1 MKFNCRSLTL
11 TFLIPLL
18 IFTLAGCSPNKIT
31 ADPQIEAINKIRQI
45 LNLPDLPIEFVRMT
59 GMINSPS
66 GNLQVAQYKDSEG
79 RKFLV
84 DPESNQ
90 VVEIDAR
97 SVLSRIPSNAPS
109 LSDEE
114 LRRKVEG
121 YFLAAIADF
130 DSLKSGWSY
139 EEGIKGDNYFYTWY
153 DEITPGAFN
162 RPFAQ
167 IAIHKSGELF
177 GFYNT
182 LLIK

>member
-1 MKFNCRSLTL
+1 MKFHRRSITL
-11 TFLIPLL
+11 IFLIPLL
-18 IFTLAGCSPNKIT
+18 IYALAGCSPNKIT
-31 ADPQIEAINKIRQI
+31 ADPQVEAINTIRK
-45 LNLPDLPIEFVRMT
+45 LLDLPDQPLEFVKMS

-66 GNLQVAQYKDSEG
+66 GNLRVALYRDSQG
-79 RKFLV
+79 REFLV

-97 SVLSRIPSNAPS
+97 SVLSKIPSNAPA

-114 LRRKVEG
+114 LRSKVVG
-121 YFLAAIADF
+121 YFSAAIPDF
-130 DSLKSGWSY
+130 DTLKSGWLY